1 MNHLAPIETYPNN
14 NGYAAGYSAKMAGEG
29 EQNETDCCLG
39 RCDAVFMR
47 KCGCAPAWSMGARP
61 IE

>member
-1 MNHLAPIETYPNN
+1 MARRTSI
-14 NGYAAGYSAKMAGEG
+14 GYMPLDTREDRNQD
-29 EQNETDCCLG
+29 EQNETDCCLR

-47 KCGCAPAWSMGARP
+47 KCDCAPAWSMGARP